1 MKKSPLDEMA
11 SVINR
16 LVAIEDE
23 KSSKR
28 LRGPYLSVLEAIRQL
43 REATLPTSRCKD
55 IIMNL
60 SLNLSLS
67 SFFSFS
73 LPFFSFPPPFYLPFS
88 LPLPFSSLLIVS
100 DPSTLLDQ
108 YFKLFSSKSC
118 CFDDMSTYMSLLSKE
133 EQSKVSILLVY
144 PCILLYVSNAA
155 LAKTRCLV

>member
-16 LVAIEDE
+16 LVANEDE

-55 IIMNL
+55 DNE
-60 SLNLSLS
+60 SEPYSLS
-67 SFFSFS
+67 
-73 LPFFSFPPPFYLPFS
+73 PFFSFPPPFYLPFS
-88 LPLPFSSLLIVS
+88 LPLPFSFLLIVS
-100 DPSTLLDQ
+100 DPSTLLEQ

-133 EQSKVSILLVY
+133 EQSKVSILLVH
-144 PCILLYVSNAA
+144 PCILLYVCYTA